1 MSHSTQASSL
11 SPQSFSEGDW
21 VFIHPQKVFGKIIE
35 TTSLWGNTSFRIWL
49 PSSDSVVR
57 VDASALSPAQS
68 SVLSTHHL
76 TYLAA
81 AARVAD
87 ALTQDVLLA
96 PIESSVIPLPHQIR
110 ALSRAISNDR
120 VRYLLADE
128 VGLGKTIEA
137 GLIMRELK
145 LRGLVRRT
153 LVIAPKGL
161 VTQWLAEMAVHFNE
175 RFHPIMSEDYR
186 SLKRISAIYRTEE
199 RGLRTEFET
208 TDSALRAAKSNPFRA
223 FDQIVVSMDSVKP
236 PSGTGGAARER
247 FEDLISAGWDLV
259 IVDEAHRL
267 GGSTDQVARYKLG
280 QGLAEAAPYLL
291 LLSATPHQGKTDAF
305 HRLIS
310 VVDAQA
316 FPDVSSVTKERVQ
329 PYVIRT
335 EKRRAIDANG
345 NPLFKPR
352 ITELFPVKWDCR
364 LRNGET
370 EIRGNGDFAAS
381 PLHPVS
387 DSPYV
392 GRHAAQRILY
402 EAVTEY
408 VREGYNQ
415 AMREK
420 RSYIG
425 FLMILMQRLV
435 VSSTR
440 AIRTTLE
447 RRLEALEAPQEQLTL
462 FPMVSEE
469 DWADL
474 DGQEQMDTLLKTR
487 LKALKNERAEVK
499 LLLEAARRCE
509 AQGPD
514 AKAEAL
520 LDWIYRLQAEEGDP
534 DLKVL
539 VFTEFVPTQEMLYEF
554 LTERGFEVVCL
565 NGSMDMEE
573 RKRVQDAFAKDARI
587 LISTDAGGEGLN
599 LQFCHVVINYDIP
612 WNPMRLEQRIG
623 RVDRIGQ
630 THTVRAI
637 NFVFEDSVEHR
648 VREVLEEK
656 LAVIFE
662 EFGIDKT
669 GDVLD
674 SAQAEKIFTELF
686 MEAILYPDLPAPRPN
701 TFYVY
706 AIQCGDG
713 SLYIGQT
720 NDIRDR
726 WQRHQTGQVSWTKSR
741 LPLKLIHYEECSSR
755 EEAVEREKYLKTT
768 NGRRELKKLIA
779 EGRARQAGVVET
791 KVDEVLKSIQEQ
803 ARESRQSAS
812 VLGSTEDLDPRE
824 AQRLL
829 AHPLPHWV
837 ERMTVSYLQAHGG
850 KAERKNGAWDLTWP
864 NGERLTNVVFT
875 SKEAEEKPLSRHV
888 TLEDPKVR
896 GLAMRLPPF
905 APGQPVPVITL
916 PGLAPE
922 IMGFWSLWRISIST
936 ADLPGRQTG
945 WNRRRIMPLFL
956 ADDGRVFA
964 PTARHIWD
972 QLLTTPP
979 TILRHL
985 DIETSHQ
992 AFEQLREAAERQGK
1006 TIYDELV
1013 QAHRE
1018 RLAREREK
1026 GEYAFAARRRAIE
1039 RIGLPQVRNHRLSL
1053 LEQEEERFREQLE
1066 RRAQILPEMAPL
1078 LLVRVEGR
1086 SAKR

>member
-1 MSHSTQASSL
+1 MNGEWAYSDDYGQICR
-11 SPQSFSEGDW
+11 
-21 VFIHPQKVFGKIIE
+21 VIE
-35 TTSLWGNTSFRIWL
+35 TQTLWGETVCRVWL
-49 PSSDSVVR
+49 PGKDTVVR
-57 VDASALSPAQS
+57 LPATRLRPVHEASVGTVDGIA
-68 SVLSTHHL
+68 
-76 TYLAA
+76 YLAA

-161 VTQWLAEMAVHFNE
+161 VTQWVAEMRTHFGEEFRLLIPSDFSAYRRIAREDNLWQS
-175 RFHPIMSEDYR
+175 HP
-186 SLKRISAIYRTEE
+186 
-199 RGLRTEFET
+199 
-208 TDSALRAAKSNPFRA
+208 
-223 FDQIVVSMDSVKP
+223 QVVCPMDSVKP
-236 PSGTGGAARER
+236 LDGRRGWSREQVAEYNRER

-310 VVDAQA
+310 LVDAQA
-316 FPDVSSVTKERVQ
+316 FPDVSSMTRERVQ

-335 EKRRAIDANG
+335 EKRRAIDAQG
-345 NPLFKPR
+345 KPLFKPR
-352 ITELFPVKWDCR
+352 RTEL
-364 LRNGET
+364 
-370 EIRGNGDFAAS
+370 A
-381 PLHPVS
+381 PVS
-387 DSPYV
+387 WED
-392 GRHAAQRILY
+392 RHRDQRLLY

-408 VREGYNQ
+408 VRESYNQ

-462 FPMVSEE
+462 FPMVTEE

-499 LLLEAARRCE
+499 LLLEAAKRCE
-509 AQGPD
+509 SQGPD

-674 SAQAEKIFTELF
+674 SAQAERIFDDLYV
-686 MEAILYPDLPAPRPN
+686 EAILNPD
-701 TFYVY
+701 
-706 AIQCGDG
+706 
-713 SLYIGQT
+713 
-720 NDIRDR
+720 
-726 WQRHQTGQVSWTKSR
+726 
-741 LPLKLIHYEECSSR
+741 
-755 EEAVEREKYLKTT
+755 
-768 NGRRELKKLIA
+768 
-779 EGRARQAGVVET
+779 VVET

-850 KAERKNGAWDLTWP
+850 KAERKNSAWDLTWP

-875 SKEAEEKPLSRHV
+875 SKEAEEKPLSRYL

-936 ADLPGRQTG
+936 AD

-992 AFEQLREAAERQGK
+992 AFERLREAAERQGK

-1078 LLVRVEGR
+1078 LLVRVEGG
-1086 SAKR
+1086 AHG